1 MMFNFDAAFYRPLW
15 IRLGI
20 VILSLGWGVV
30 EVLTHSP
37 GFAILFFAVGGYAA
51 YRFFVT
57 FNPEKE

>member
-1 MMFNFDAAFYRPLW
+1 MFNFDAAFYRPLW

-20 VILSLGWGVV
+20 VILCLGWGVV

-51 YRFFVT
+51 YRFFMT
-57 FNPEKE
+57 SNSEEE